1 MTPMPAIS
9 SRLVR
14 RIALACRTL
23 ISFPTRIVSHPC
35 HSRGMVA
42 FTEFCMQ
49 LSLRAMLP
57 LLLLLSISSHAADK
71 AVTTF
76 GTLVPGVLRLCIST
90 AFPPVLFDDHDG
102 RPAGYDLAFLKKFAE
117 ERRLKLAYDKYPF
130 DGLWLRPGRDE
141 CDIAAA
147 GISILASRTGE
158 GVAWSK
164 PYFDVKRTLL
174 IREAD
179 AATFKTMADFGGHKI
194 GFVGNSMAAA
204 DARARAP
211 KNAVLMN
218 YTSAIEG
225 LKDLKAGKIDAFGDG
240 SVTSAYFA
248 STDPELTVIDA
259 HSLTPPETFAFPVR
273 SASGLLHQ
281 LDEYIEHNRDR
292 YGH

>member
-1 MTPMPAIS
+1 
-9 SRLVR
+9 
-14 RIALACRTL
+14 
-23 ISFPTRIVSHPC
+23 
-35 HSRGMVA
+35 
-42 FTEFCMQ
+42 MQ

-57 LLLLLSISSHAADK
+57 LLLLLSIPSHAADK
-71 AVTTF
+71 DVRTP

-90 AFPPVLFDDHDG
+90 AFPPVLFEDHDS
-102 RPAGYDLAFLKKFAE
+102 RPAGYDLAFLKEFAE
-117 ERRLKLAYDKYPF
+117 ERRLKLVYDKYPF

-147 GISILASRTGE
+147 GISMLASRAGK

-164 PYFDVKRTLL
+164 PYFNVQRTLL

-179 AATFKTMADFGGHKI
+179 AGKFNTMADFGGHSV

-211 KNAVLMN
+211 KNTVLVN

-225 LKDLKAGKIDAFGDG
+225 LADLKAGKIDAFGDG
-240 SVTSAYFA
+240 SITSAYFVN
-248 STDPELTVIDA
+248 TNPGLMVIGA
-259 HSLTPPETFAFPVR
+259 HSLAPKEILAFPVR
-273 SASGLLHQ
+273 AASGLLNQ
-281 LDEYIEHNRDR
+281 LDRYIEHNRDR